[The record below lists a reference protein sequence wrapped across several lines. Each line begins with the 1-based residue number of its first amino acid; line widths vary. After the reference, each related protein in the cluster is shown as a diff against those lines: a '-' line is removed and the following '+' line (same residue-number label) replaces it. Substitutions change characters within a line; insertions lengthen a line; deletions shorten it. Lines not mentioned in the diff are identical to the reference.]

1 VETVPRAVQRPTNIR
16 GRATLRAT
24 GSPIVSNLQRSRH
37 WVKNS
42 ARDSALQVFVVFVST
57 KLARGAEMAL
67 MAAGGAVA
75 AVEHPLVTE
84 ASAAEL
90 RDGDE

>member
-1 VETVPRAVQRPTNIR
+1 MDTVPRAVQSPTRVR
-16 GRATLRAT
+16 GRAILRAT
-24 GSPIVSNLQRSRH
+24 GSPNWQRSRH

-67 MAAGGAVA
+67 MAAVGAVA

>member
-1 VETVPRAVQRPTNIR
+1 M
-16 GRATLRAT
+16 
-24 GSPIVSNLQRSRH
+24 
-37 WVKNS
+37 
-42 ARDSALQVFVVFVST
+42 QVFVVVVST
-57 KLARGAEMAL
+57 KHARGTERAL

-75 AVEHPLVTE
+75 AAEHPLVTE